1 MGNCQAADAS
11 TVVIHHPKGGRV
23 ERLYWPVSASD
34 VMRNNPGHYVALV
47 TFYHTGEDETRK
59 GNGGVRLRRVKLLR
73 PKDILI
79 LGHVYRL
86 VSTQEVV
93 KGLWAK
99 KYERE
104 RMRKTQ
110 LESNKRQE
118 RPREV
123 QNPASL
129 TDSRPAPALETLNQ
143 GDKQERQRPKPSHLA
158 GRSTLKP
165 WRPSLQS
172 ISELAM

>member
-11 TVVIHHPKGGRV
+11 TVVIQHPKGGRV
-23 ERLYWPVSASD
+23 ERLYWPVSASE

-47 TFYHTGEDETRK
+47 TFCQTGDDQTRE
-59 GNGGVRLRRVKLLR
+59 GNGGVRFTRVKLLR

-79 LGHVYRL
+79 LGQVYRL
-86 VSTQEVV
+86 VTAQEVM

-104 RMRKTQ
+104 RTRKNQ

-118 RPREV
+118 RPREE
-123 QNPASL
+123 QH
-129 TDSRPAPALETLNQ
+129 SRPAPETMNQGFSGSQTRETTAKTKSIGSKVNLETV
-143 GDKQERQRPKPSHLA
+143 A
-158 GRSTLKP
+158 
-165 WRPSLQS
+165 SLFAEH
-172 ISELAM
+172 I